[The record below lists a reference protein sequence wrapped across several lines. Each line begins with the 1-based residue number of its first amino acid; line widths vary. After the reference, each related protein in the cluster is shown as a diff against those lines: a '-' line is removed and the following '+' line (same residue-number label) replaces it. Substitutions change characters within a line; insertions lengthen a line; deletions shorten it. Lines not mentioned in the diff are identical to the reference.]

1 MINEELDKAV
11 IGCKS
16 KFGTPTGV
24 ATIGSFSWSLLRLK
38 EGAKVQRKGWNG
50 KGMWIAV
57 YKQPSQI
64 PLKVGV
70 FDGVIDCPM
79 LFIKTVKGTLNTWV
93 PSISDLFAEDWE
105 VVE

>member
-1 MINEELDKAV
+1 MDFGKALE
-11 IGCKS
+11 K
-16 KFGTPTGV
+16 
-24 ATIGSFSWSLLRLK
+24 LK
-38 EGAKVQRKGWNG
+38 DGGKVRRKGWNG

-57 YKQPSQI
+57 YKQPPQI

-79 LFIKTVKGTLNTWV
+79 LFIKTVKDTLNTWV

-105 VVE
+105 VVQ